1 MTTKTLADKTAEIV
15 ENNTRLGWYVNCATF
30 PEAMALLHSEVS
42 EAVEAWRVHG
52 LKSWKVR
59 KLDSHTTCQF
69 CLTREDMNMFEECP
83 THLDKPEGVGSEF
96 ADVLIRL
103 LDDAWLFGKLDLD
116 EALAACHGRFGI
128 DESFMVNMNTLHVMI
143 AKASMAHGSND
154 WQDEEGTRG
163 GWTWRKQFTAVLVFL
178 RQLSEHYGIDLEA
191 EYERKAAYNRTRP
204 YRHGGKSI

>member
-42 EAVEAWRVHG
+42 EAVEAWRRWG
-52 LKSWKVR
+52 LKDFTDSR
-59 KLDSHTTCQF
+59 SEQDELDGV
-69 CLTREDMNMFEECP
+69 LP
-83 THLDKPEGVGSEF
+83 KPEGVGSEF

-154 WQDEEGTRG
+154 WEDEEGTRG
-163 GWTWRKQFTAVLVFL
+163 GWTWRKQFTAILVFL